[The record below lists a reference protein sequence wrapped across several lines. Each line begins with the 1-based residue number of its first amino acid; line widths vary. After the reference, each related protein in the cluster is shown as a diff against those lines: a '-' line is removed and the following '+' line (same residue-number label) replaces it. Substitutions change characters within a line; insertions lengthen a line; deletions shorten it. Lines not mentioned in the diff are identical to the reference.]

1 MRVLLIYNSKS
12 FGGAARYTVDIAR
25 RMGAA
30 GHDVVFVCSPGDP
43 AGTMLEGSCVRVC
56 PTPMGMAI
64 GWHAELGWL
73 NNLLFLADLW
83 MNPLRRGFERHVR
96 ALQNEKPFDVIH
108 VQFIKE
114 RLWIGRIARAL
125 GVPVVWTVHSPL
137 EPWMKRGLV
146 ATVTRTEAVS
156 VRRVIAVCRATADDL
171 QAFGLPSEKIK
182 VVYNGLDVAEYAG
195 GSREATR
202 KDLAVRD
209 ELMVLVP
216 ARPHKEKGI
225 DVLLDAVAVITATG
239 FSIRVF
245 VAGESRR
252 REDYALRAAQRGLDH
267 AVSFL
272 GHRQDMSNLYAGAD
286 VVCLPSAYEGL
297 PYAISEAM
305 AAGLP
310 VVATAVGGVPE
321 MVVDGVTGILVP
333 VGDHDRLAEALRE
346 LDDPALRDRMGRAGY
361 RRAAALFSWES
372 MVAGTQA
379 VYAAARTAGE

>member
-1 MRVLLIYNSKS
+1 
-12 FGGAARYTVDIAR
+12 
-25 RMGAA
+25 
-30 GHDVVFVCSPGDP
+30 
-43 AGTMLEGSCVRVC
+43 
-56 PTPMGMAI
+56 
-64 GWHAELGWL
+64 
-73 NNLLFLADLW
+73 
-83 MNPLRRGFERHVR
+83 
-96 ALQNEKPFDVIH
+96 
-108 VQFIKE
+108 
-114 RLWIGRIARAL
+114 
-125 GVPVVWTVHSPL
+125 
-137 EPWMKRGLV
+137 
-146 ATVTRTEAVS
+146 
-156 VRRVIAVCRATADDL
+156 
-171 QAFGLPSEKIK
+171 
-182 VVYNGLDVAEYAG
+182 
-195 GSREATR
+195 
-202 KDLAVRD
+202 
-209 ELMVLVP
+209 VLVP

-310 VVATAVGGVPE
+310 VVATAVGSVPE
-321 MVVDGVTGILVP
+321 MVVGGVPGILVP
-333 VGDHDRLAEALRE
+333 VGAHDRLAEALRE